1 MMHGQIQY
9 FMKVQEKYLNDYN
22 KEIKLS
28 NGNIIKIIP
37 SEDVYRSRPKII
49 KMYLFTKDCEL
60 DMKINYLNKR

>member
-1 MMHGQIQY
+1 M
-9 FMKVQEKYLNDYN
+9 NDY
-22 KEIKLS
+22 KDEIKLS

-37 SEDVYRSRPKII
+37 SDNVYRSIPKII

>member
-1 MMHGQIQY
+1 M
-9 FMKVQEKYLNDYN
+9 NDYN

>member
-1 MMHGQIQY
+1 M
-9 FMKVQEKYLNDYN
+9 NDYN

-37 SEDVYRSRPKII
+37 SEDVYISRPKII